1 LNWLLGRVHH
11 LNSLANKLVQHS
23 PSGPSQPLNKQFLR
37 NGDIPE
43 ARNAGMMK
51 RRLESEADQPF
62 RMRSEAPD
70 PALDV
75 KLYSSPREGQSTIET
90 PSSMRHQYN
99 YGPSQQQ
106 DHGGQRTSSS
116 SRTSIM
122 NPPLVT
128 VSRQL
133 PSPPGRSIP
142 SPTSMSFPSPSS
154 AKYGSTSQTVNLPP
168 PSSLQ
173 QSPSSGYLPPIG
185 SARPDAAMQ
194 AHSAALQHEV
204 SVQKMALSTLQNEH
218 DKLLAAYLRSQTRA
232 STLEKKQNV
241 SDSELISL
249 SEERSRLQE
258 QILEL
263 EKNIEEL
270 AKSREECRQ
279 AAVQEGK
286 QYVEIVKKASQLEM
300 IAAKEKESW
309 NATKLELE
317 QKIESLRVAS
327 EHRDGLG
334 STGVNTPSTS
344 VSHDA
349 ERPLPAFEPLSTLK
363 IETIGAPTSE
373 PALDSLAK
381 QPAEAYKV
389 RVLNDEVE
397 RLRRRCNEMEAALH
411 AVKDD
416 SRSMEKLMDALGLA
430 RKTMLDRTNKA
441 LDLYIE
447 E

>member
-11 LNSLANKLVQHS
+11 VNSLANNLVQHS
-23 PSGPSQPLNKQFLR
+23 SSGPSQSLNKQFLR
-37 NGDIPE
+37 NGDLPQV
-43 ARNAGMMK
+43 RNSEMMK
-51 RRLESEADQPF
+51 RRLESEADHPYG
-62 RMRSEAPD
+62 MRAEAPD

-75 KLYSSPREGQSTIET
+75 KLYANPRDRQSTIEEH
-90 PSSMRHQYN
+90 SNMRSQYN

-106 DHGGQRTSSS
+106 DGPNQRTPTS
-116 SRTSIM
+116 SRASIM

-128 VSRQL
+128 IGRQL

-142 SPTSMSFPSPSS
+142 SPTSVSFPSPSS
-154 AKYGSTSQTVNLPP
+154 ANYGSTSQPVNLPP

-173 QSPSSGYLPPIG
+173 QSPINGYLPPIG
-185 SARPDAAMQ
+185 STRPDAAMQ

-204 SVQKMALSTLQNEH
+204 SVQKIALSTLQTEH

-249 SEERSRLQE
+249 SEEKGRLQE

-270 AKSREECRQ
+270 TKSREECRQ

-317 QKIESLRVAS
+317 QKIESMKLS
-327 EHRDGLG
+327 SDHRDGIG
-334 STGVNTPSTS
+334 STGVNTPNTS

-349 ERPLPAFEPLSTLK
+349 ERPLPAFEALNTLK
-363 IETIGAPTSE
+363 AETISIPTSE
-373 PALDSLAK
+373 PALDPLAK
-381 QPAEAYKV
+381 QPEEVYKI

-416 SRSMEKLMDALGLA
+416 NQSMEKLMEALGLA

-441 LDLYIE
+441 LELNIE

>member
-1 LNWLLGRVHH
+1 
-11 LNSLANKLVQHS
+11 
-23 PSGPSQPLNKQFLR
+23 
-37 NGDIPE
+37 
-43 ARNAGMMK
+43 
-51 RRLESEADQPF
+51 
-62 RMRSEAPD
+62 
-70 PALDV
+70 
-75 KLYSSPREGQSTIET
+75 
-90 PSSMRHQYN
+90 MRHQYN

-106 DHGGQRTSSS
+106 DNGSQRTPSNP
-116 SRTSIM
+116 RAPIM

-128 VSRQL
+128 IGRQL
-133 PSPPGRSIP
+133 PSPPGRSIS

-154 AKYGSTSQTVNLPP
+154 ANYGSTSQAVNLPP

-173 QSPSSGYLPPIG
+173 QPPGSGYLPPIG
-185 SARPDAAMQ
+185 SGRPDAAMQ

-204 SVQKMALSTLQNEH
+204 SVQKIALSTLQNEH

-241 SDSELISL
+241 SDAELISL

-263 EKNIEEL
+263 EKSIEEL
-270 AKSREECRQ
+270 TKSREECRQ
-279 AAVQEGK
+279 AAVQEAK

-300 IAAKEKESW
+300 IAAKEREIW

-327 EHRDGLG
+327 EHNDGRV
-334 STGVNTPSTS
+334 STGINTPNTS

-349 ERPLPAFEPLSTLK
+349 ERLLPAFEHFTTLK

-373 PALDSLAK
+373 PAVDSSAK
-381 QPAEAYKV
+381 QPEVAYEA
-389 RVLNDEVE
+389 RVLQDEVK
-397 RLRRRCNEMEAALH
+397 RLRRRCDEMEAVLH
-411 AVKDD
+411 ADN
-416 SRSMEKLMDALGLA
+416 RSMEKLMETLGLA
-430 RKTMLDRTNKA
+430 RKTMIERTNKA
-441 LDLYIE
+441 LELNIE